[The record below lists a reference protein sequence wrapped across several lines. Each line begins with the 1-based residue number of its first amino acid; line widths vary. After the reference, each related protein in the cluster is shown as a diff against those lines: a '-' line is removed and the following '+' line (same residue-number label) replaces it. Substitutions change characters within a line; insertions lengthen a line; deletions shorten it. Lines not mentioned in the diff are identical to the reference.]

1 MPTYQLKSDTLE
13 DGPFLT
19 YEELKEAVSPEK
31 GNNYPVLEVTVL
43 LLREHAESSLEFLNK
58 HNLKIRDLTRP
69 ADEELVL
76 LVHVPR
82 ESLHLLG
89 KLPRNWVRFE
99 VPEYLVTLLP
109 PERGALMRTLPA
121 VFTSYP

>member
-31 GNNYPVLEVTVL
+31 GNNYPVLEVAVL

-58 HNLKIRDLTRP
+58 HNLEIQNLTRP

-89 KLPRNWVRFE
+89 NLPRNWVRFQA
-99 VPEYLVTLLP
+99 PNYLVNLLP
-109 PERGALMRTLPA
+109 SERGALLRTLPA
-121 VFTSYP
+121 AFTCDP